1 MIESKRRAF
10 IFITLAILLA
20 LIAGFL
26 VLQKVRQLNADL
38 GGMTKIYVAKE
49 NVPSRE
55 LLTPDDV
62 TTEEIPNRYITA
74 SHITERK
81 DLVDKVATVPLTK
94 GDIITK
100 NMLKQTSSVLNEDN
114 RLVMLYASD
123 KVRFDEEVEALD
135 RVDII
140 VSQQLE
146 GKPKTEIFMSD
157 VKVSR
162 AYRTDKKQFYGVA
175 LEVSIE
181 DTSKLVHIQNYSD
194 SVRVIKANVGQAVNK
209 SPEANEPSKEAPKAP
224 PVQQEQKAPNT
235 KETKDKPAQQ
245 PTKPAEQPVK
255 N

>member
-26 VLQKVRQLNADL
+26 VLQKVRQLNSEL
-38 GGMTKIYVAKE
+38 GGMTAIYVAKE

-55 LLTPDDV
+55 LLTPEDV

-81 DLVDKVATVPLTK
+81 ELVDKVATVPLSK

-100 NMLKQTSSVLNEDN
+100 NILKETSSVLNEDN
-114 RLVMLYASD
+114 RLVMLYGSD

-140 VSQQLE
+140 VSHQFE

-162 AYRTDKKQFYGVA
+162 SYKTEKKQFYGVA
-175 LEVSIE
+175 LEVPVK
-181 DTSKLVHIQNYSD
+181 DASKLVHIQNYAD
-194 SVRVIKANVGQAVNK
+194 SVRVLKANVGQAEIKPNNDKTKEEKPKDPPAKKEQK
-209 SPEANEPSKEAPKAP
+209 SPPKDSKQPPK
-224 PVQQEQKAPNT
+224 
-235 KETKDKPAQQ
+235 QQ
-245 PTKPAEQPVK
+245 PAKPTGQ
-255 N
+255 